1 MFRCRYRLCCQA
13 AVHPL
18 NSITYVCDGL
28 NAPNVV
34 LSGEVDET
42 ILFPFRQQIVVPLKM
57 IFVTQLVHVV
67 PIALMFDILSV

>member
-1 MFRCRYRLCCQA
+1 
-13 AVHPL
+13 
-18 NSITYVCDGL
+18 VCDGL